1 MNKPKKARDG
11 PVDRADGGGY
21 RDGRQG
27 RDARRSVPAW
37 FREFQALRQ
46 GSVARY
52 GWSHVQA
59 VNDDDAKQR
68 IKVTTEE
75 LLRELYLVEGP
86 GPELKRPDP
95 RRALT

>member
-1 MNKPKKARDG
+1 M
-11 PVDRADGGGY
+11 
-21 RDGRQG
+21 
-27 RDARRSVPAW
+27 
-37 FREFQALRQ
+37 
-46 GSVARY
+46 ARY
-52 GWSHVQA
+52 GWSHIQA

-75 LLRELYLVEGP
+75 LLREQYLVKGP